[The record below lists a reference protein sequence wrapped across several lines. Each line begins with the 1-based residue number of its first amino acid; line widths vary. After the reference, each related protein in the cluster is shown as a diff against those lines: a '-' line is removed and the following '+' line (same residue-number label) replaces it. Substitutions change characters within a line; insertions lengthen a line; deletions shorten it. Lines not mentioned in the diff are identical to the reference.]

1 MPFGLDLAPWD
12 VLLTD
17 VELER
22 FFMQLNVVNTSQQ
35 TMLALVVHFADAGRV
50 KAAMEAAGY
59 QSVHPFYVYKPSQ
72 NVKGTDC
79 FIFAVEMILIGY
91 LGGSRDRGLVFG
103 ERNPVGRHNLLFGHN
118 VGSRYQLSGQGE
130 PVNTCQ
136 KHPGIAHHLATICA
150 RPGSNALVIGSGS
163 GSDVVGCLR
172 AGLNVVAIDKDSK
185 QFQGCKARLLGYIA
199 DVEEE
204 KKKEALELAQVQ
216 HLKEVA
222 RCMAAWTPEDAA
234 AEEVEALVAIV
245 QPEDAAPQPPVLDPA
260 GKSKDAKCI
269 ACGQHVD
276 LGEAKSC
283 MRDQCTTG
291 KVLHQDCVKPCM
303 ETGCNGEF
311 CCQRHL
317 EEHQKEVHA

>member
-50 KAAMEAAGY
+50 KTAMETAGY
-59 QSVHPFYVYKPSQ
+59 QSVHPFYVYKPNQ

-79 FIFAVEMILIGY
+79 FIFAVEMILVGY

-185 QFQGCKARLLGYIA
+185 QFQGCKARLVGYITG
-199 DVEEE
+199 VEDER
-204 KKKEALELAQVQ
+204 KIEALELAQVQ

-222 RCMAAWTPEDAA
+222 RSMAAWPPEDMVPMRWRSLWTLSSRTTLPPNPRSWTPQGNPRRQSALPAA
-234 AEEVEALVAIV
+234 RPWIL
-245 QPEDAAPQPPVLDPA
+245 PTRSPA
-260 GKSKDAKCI
+260 
-269 ACGQHVD
+269 
-276 LGEAKSC
+276 
-283 MRDQCTTG
+283 
-291 KVLHQDCVKPCM
+291 
-303 ETGCNGEF
+303 
-311 CCQRHL
+311 
-317 EEHQKEVHA
+317 